1 MAAAM
6 RPSWRL
12 PAAMAASFVLVAGA
26 FTVARLGPV
35 SAGGEFASG
44 SGASAVVAAADAR
57 VAGDGAALITD
68 PRLDEF
74 LRAHQAMGGG
84 MLATAPGSSLRRV
97 EGIVPAVV
105 RR

>member
-1 MAAAM
+1 M
-6 RPSWRL
+6 
-12 PAAMAASFVLVAGA
+12 LVAGA

-35 SAGGEFASG
+35 PAGGEFAVGG
-44 SGASAVVAAADAR
+44 SPAAVLAAAD
-57 VAGDGAALITD
+57 GGGAALITD

-84 MLATAPGSSLRRV
+84 MLAAAPGSSLRRV

>member
-1 MAAAM
+1 
-6 RPSWRL
+6 L
-12 PAAMAASFVLVAGA
+12 
-26 FTVARLGPV
+26 
-35 SAGGEFASG
+35 
-44 SGASAVVAAADAR
+44 AAADAR
-57 VAGDGAALITD
+57 ADNGGAALITD

-84 MLATAPGSSLRRV
+84 MLAAAPGSSLRRV

>member
-1 MAAAM
+1 
-6 RPSWRL
+6 
-12 PAAMAASFVLVAGA
+12 
-26 FTVARLGPV
+26 LGPV
-35 SAGGEFASG
+35 SAGGELASG

-57 VAGDGAALITD
+57 AAGDDAALITD

-84 MLATAPGSSLRRV
+84 MLAAAPGSSLRRV